1 MKHLIAKRMS
11 KMESSGIRRI
21 FDLAAKLKNPCNL
34 SIGQPDFDT
43 PEPVK
48 QEAIKWIQAG
58 FNKYTQ
64 TQGITELRE
73 EVAKKLRER
82 NGITADAERVL
93 ITSGVMGGFYLAC
106 CVLFDPGDEVM
117 MLDPYFVAYKQ
128 IVSLM
133 GGRPVCVNTY
143 PDFHPKAAAIKKA
156 ITEKTKAIII
166 NSPNNP
172 TGHVYRREDIKRIV
186 EIAERND
193 ILVISD
199 EVYEPFV
206 YAGEHVS
213 PGSLS
218 ENVLTLNGFSKTASI
233 TGWRIGYAAG
243 PAAIMEEMKKL
254 QQYSFVCAPSFA
266 QKAMVSTMDVDI
278 SAHIGRY
285 RQRRDRLYDELHSLY
300 PMKKPEGAFYLFPEA
315 RGESGAAFVEKA
327 ISKELLVIP
336 GNAFSERDTHFRISY
351 AAPEAQIERGI
362 AILKELA
369 R

>member
-1 MKHLIAKRMS
+1 MRHLIAKRMS
-11 KMESSGIRRI
+11 RMENSGIRRV
-21 FDLAAKLKNPCNL
+21 FDLAAKLKSPCNL

-48 QEAIKWIQAG
+48 QEAIRWIQAG

-64 TQGITELRE
+64 TQGIPELRE
-73 EVAKKLRER
+73 AVARKLRER
-82 NGITADAERVL
+82 NGIVTDAERVL
-93 ITSGVMGGFYLAC
+93 ITAGAMGGFYLAC
-106 CVLFDPGDEVM
+106 CVLFDQGDEVV
-117 MLDPYFVAYKQ
+117 MLDPYFVAYKH

-133 GGRPVCVNTY
+133 GAKPAFVDTY

-156 ITEKTKAIII
+156 ITGKTKAIII

-172 TGHVYRREDIKRIV
+172 TGHVYRREDLKKVV

-218 ENVLTLNGFSKTASI
+218 ENVLTVNGFSKTASV
-233 TGWRIGYAAG
+233 TGWRIGYATG
-243 PAAIMEEMKKL
+243 PKDVMEEMKKL

-266 QKAMVSTMDVDI
+266 QKAMVSTMGTDI
-278 SAHIGRY
+278 SGHVEQY
-285 RQRRDRLYDELHSLY
+285 RQRRDRLYEELRSLY
-300 PMKKPEGAFYLFPEA
+300 PMKKPEGAFYLFPEV
-315 RGESGAAFVEKA
+315 RGESGTSFVERA
-327 ISKELLVIP
+327 IQRELLVIP
-336 GNAFSERDTHFRISY
+336 GGAFSERDTHFRISY

-362 AILKELA
+362 AVLKELA
-369 R
+369 G